1 MHGMLQVFLG
11 SQSGLMLMFCI
22 FKLNFEIDI
31 WAILAWHL
39 FWLLF
44 PNFGWFFQ
52 IFRSPWFAP
61 QPGQK
66 RQL

>member
-1 MHGMLQVFLG
+1 MHGLLQVFLG

-44 PNFGWFFQ
+44 PKFEHFFQ
-52 IFRSPWFAP
+52 PS
-61 QPGQK
+61 GHLSH
-66 RQL
+66 RQLLKTRL

>member
-44 PNFGWFFQ
+44 PNFG
-52 IFRSPWFAP
+52 
-61 QPGQK
+61 
-66 RQL
+66 